1 MGSFI
6 QAIFGGGD
14 SSSKK
19 ALQEQQRQRELTQI
33 SQARASQEAKDNS
46 TDTAAQIS
54 SAKVARGQRLLI
66 SKDDGGLATALGG
79 A

>member
-19 ALQEQQRQRELTQI
+19 ALQEQQKQRELTQI
-33 SQARASQEAKDNS
+33 SQARASQQAKDNS
-46 TDTAAQIS
+46 AETAAQTS
-54 SAKVARGQRLLI
+54 AAKVARGQRLLV
-66 SKDDGGLATALGG
+66 SKEEGGLASTLGN